1 MEFEYQSTIVH
12 QGVLFYIADGGDRA
26 YFVHGG
32 CIVSVHRRSRE
43 IGKFGLTLRG
53 NAPGNRVVA
62 NYVRTELARLGRAWA
77 APQGSDDVFVDALG
91 LLLPLTE
98 LDLCGRAEL
107 DVYDPYL
114 VECMVSLPASALS
127 LTLVHDRQQDRVLE
141 LLAEPAIVHPSSG
154 FVYAVNEACF
164 ALVQAYLSELP
175 SSLQVLTEGLF
186 DGIPGVRP
194 PLSGETRPTA
204 VVVKGGRAAPTLSVR
219 PRRYAERALRATVV
233 SDFVQVRY
241 IPATR
246 RIWATRGGSLSL
258 QMLCDLVAG
267 ADAILRRAACASD
280 DASAAVVEAVSAVA
294 ADPFFGTGSTSL
306 TGAQRFALYQF
317 ILARWHL
324 PSCYAAL
331 EGMLD
336 TLDERPG
343 AGAGDD
349 EDGGE
354 GGGGGGNGNGDGG
367 ASRAASAVAHAVNR
381 VLREA
386 TVFGEVMRMLV
397 NAAVV
402 HAPALAPI
410 VSAAPAGASPPTT
423 KHAREDAATGLE
435 LAVMMSDAEANAPA
449 PGVCELVEAAGARV
463 LDGLYAGRG
472 LVAATAPVGRALRLT
487 STVCAEAALLTA
499 FGDSPA
505 ALRGAQYLFQ
515 LFRARLARAN
525 ISIVLNKNR

>member
-12 QGVLFYIADGGDRA
+12 QGVLFYVADGGDRA

-233 SDFVQVRY
+233 SDFAQVRY

-267 ADAILRRAACASD
+267 ADAILRRAAGASD

-336 TLDERPG
+336 RLDERPG

-349 EDGGE
+349 DDDDGGE
-354 GGGGGGNGNGDGG
+354 GGGGGGHGG
-367 ASRAASAVAHAVNR
+367 SRAASAVAHAVNR

-402 HAPALAPI
+402 HAPAIAD
-410 VSAAPAGASPPTT
+410 PAGASPPTT

-435 LAVMMSDAEANAPA
+435 LAVMMSDAETNAPDA
-449 PGVCELVEAAGARV
+449 DACELVEAAGARV

-472 LVAATAPVGRALRLT
+472 LVAATAPVGRALRPT
-487 STVCAEAALLTA
+487 SAVCAEAALLTA

-515 LFRARLARAN
+515 LFRARLTRAN